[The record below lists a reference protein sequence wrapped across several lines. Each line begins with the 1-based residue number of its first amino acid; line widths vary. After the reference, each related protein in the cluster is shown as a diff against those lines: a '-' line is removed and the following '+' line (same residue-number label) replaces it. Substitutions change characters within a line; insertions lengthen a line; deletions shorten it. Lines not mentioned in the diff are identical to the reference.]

1 MTDPRTLE
9 ERLARLED
17 IEAIRALV
25 ARYGFAID
33 DRDLE
38 AVAALFTH
46 DGRFRS
52 KDGAMDA
59 SGRRHVLAQFEGR
72 FAALGPTNHFS
83 HDHLVWLDDTSAGSA
98 RGLVSAH
105 AEVVRNGR
113 PMVVALRY
121 EDRYRREDGAWRFAD
136 RLLSFF
142 YYVDVR
148 EYAEAIL
155 TPLRMRAYEHP
166 APADYPEGL
175 ETWRRYHGR

>member
-9 ERLARLED
+9 KRLARLED
-17 IEAIRALV
+17 LEAIRTLV

-33 DRDLE
+33 DRDLG
-38 AVAALFTH
+38 AVADLFTQ
-46 DGRFRS
+46 DARFRS
-52 KDGAMDA
+52 KDGVMEA
-59 SGRRHVLAQFEGR
+59 SGRQHVLAQFEAR

-83 HDHLVWLDDTSAGSA
+83 HDHLVWLDDRSPGSA

-121 EDRYRREDGAWRFAD
+121 EDTYRREDDAWRFAD
-136 RLLSFF
+136 RLLSFL

-148 EYAEAIL
+148 EYADVIR
-155 TPLRMRAYEHP
+155 TPLRMRAYDSP

-175 ETWRRYHGR
+175 DTWRRYHGR